1 MEKLITAKDVDI
13 SLNEQGEIFWSDK
26 AAAKLVAGTEVLK
39 PQFEVLAEVS
49 DVPVDEVRTRLV
61 NWLQAEMAKHLAP
74 LLLLHEKVE
83 AGTLDPAVLG
93 LGFRLLQALGS
104 LDRRGIATE
113 LKTITQD
120 QRGSLRECGVR
131 FGEFSLFMP
140 ALLRPAPSRL
150 LAILLAFGPQGNKK
164 PYIAPAGLT
173 SFKAVADIAPP
184 ALSVAGLRKC
194 AERSVRLDILERIGA
209 EIRTARGQ
217 TTDGGFKPT
226 LEMVALLGCSKPELA
241 QILTSLGF
249 VHVDTVKDEAGEIDE
264 LASSWALRSIAKT
277 KNTKRKPVTKK
288 KSPGKKPPKNKKQV
302 PIKKIDPDS
311 PFAVLQALNIDKR

>member
-1 MEKLITAKDVDI
+1 MEKLITAKDADI
-13 SLNEQGEIFWSDK
+13 SLNEQGEILWSDK
-26 AAAKLVAGTEVLK
+26 AVAKLVAGTEMLK
-39 PQFEVLAEVS
+39 PQIEVLTKAS
-49 DVPVDEVRTRLV
+49 DVPADEVRARLES
-61 NWLQAEMAKHLAP
+61 WLQAEMAKHLAP

-83 AGTLDPAVLG
+83 AGTLDPAVRDI
-93 LGFRLLQALGS
+93 GFRLLQALGS
-104 LDRRGIATE
+104 LDRRGIAAE
-113 LKTITQD
+113 LKPITQD
-120 QRGSLRECGVR
+120 QRASLRECGVR
-131 FGEFSLFMP
+131 FGEFSLFIP
-140 ALLRPAPSRL
+140 VLLRPAPSRL

-194 AERSVRLDILERIGA
+194 AERSVRLDILERIGT

-217 TTDGGFKPT
+217 TADGGFKPT

-249 VHVDTVKDEAGEIDE
+249 VQTNTVKCEAGEIDE
-264 LASSWALRSIAKT
+264 LASSWALRSVAKA
-277 KNTKRKPVTKK
+277 KSTKRKPVTKNTA
-288 KSPGKKPPKNKKQV
+288 SVKKPQKKKKQV

-311 PFAVLQALNIDKR
+311 PFAVLQGLNLDKQ